1 MNDFHGTSPPEPATP
16 AGYAA
21 LIRRYGLGTPA
32 PPRLA
37 AIAERH
43 KPVSTDAWLLLSP
56 RHRPDDTLLAQLVF
70 ALKWEGVDPG
80 VLAALFRAAAPG
92 EVAAAVRAEPTGAF
106 ARRIWFLYER
116 LTDTRLDLPDA
127 GKVAY
132 APAVDDALQFALA
145 KGEPSRRHK
154 VRDNL
159 PGTRSFCPM
168 VRRTPALERARNARF
183 GERARAILA
192 NARPAVAAR
201 AAPILSLG
209 DSKSS
214 FAIENEHADAATRAT
229 RWARAI
235 REAGDSSLSV
245 AAFERLQGVVIDTRF
260 MSPGLRR
267 DGVFVG
273 ARDRDGSPLPEH
285 IGARPADLKEL
296 VEGIAAYAER
306 AVAGGHEPVAAAAAA
321 AFGFVYA
328 HPFADGNG
336 RVHRWLMHH
345 VLAAAQYGPP
355 QSVFPLSTAIFDR
368 LPEYRAVLESRSAA
382 ALPRVEWTPTP
393 DGNVE
398 VLNDTGDLYRYFDAT
413 AHAEFLYGCMA
424 ATVEEVIPRE
434 LLFLDSCDRF
444 STGVRRLV
452 DMPERLVELLRRFL
466 KQNGGRLSARAR
478 QREFSALTDAEAR
491 DLERLYADSFDG
503 A

>member
-1 MNDFHGTSPPEPATP
+1 MNGIYERPPPEPAVP

-21 LIRRYGLGTPA
+21 LIRRYGLRTPA

-37 AIAERH
+37 AIAGRR
-43 KPVSTDAWLLLSP
+43 KPVSTDAWQLLSP
-56 RHRPDDTLLAQLVF
+56 RCRPDDTLPGQLAF

-80 VLAALFRAAAPG
+80 VLAALFRVVAPDD
-92 EVAAAVRAEPTGAF
+92 VAAAVRAEPTGAF
-106 ARRIWFLYER
+106 ARRLWFLYEW

-127 GKVAY
+127 GKAPY
-132 APAVDDALQFALA
+132 APAVDDSLQFALA

-168 VRRTPALERARNARF
+168 VRRTPALERARDKRF

-201 AAPILSLG
+201 AAAILSLG

-214 FAIENEHADAATRAT
+214 FAIENEFAPAETRAA

-235 REAGDSSLSV
+235 REAGDRPPSV
-245 AAFERLQGVVIDTRF
+245 AAFERLQGIVLDLRF
-260 MSPGLRR
+260 VSAGLRR

-273 ARDRDGSPLPEH
+273 ARDRDGAPLPDH
-285 IGARPADLKEL
+285 IGARPADLEEL

-306 AVAGGHEPVAAAAAA
+306 AVAGGHEPVVAAAAA

-336 RVHRWLMHH
+336 RVHRWLAHH
-345 VLAAAQYGPP
+345 VLAAAGYGPP
-355 QSVFPLSTAIFDR
+355 QSVFPLSTAILER

-393 DGNVE
+393 EGNVE
-398 VLNDTGDLYRYFDAT
+398 VLNDTGDFYRYFDAT
-413 AHAEFLYGCMA
+413 AHAEFLYDCLA
-424 ATVEEVIPRE
+424 ATVEDIIPRE
-434 LLFLDSCDRF
+434 LRFLDSCDRF

-466 KQNGGRLSARAR
+466 EQNGGRLSARAR
-478 QREFSALTDAEAR
+478 HREFSALTDAEAR

>member
-1 MNDFHGTSPPEPATP
+1 MNDFHGRTPPEPATP

-21 LIRRYGLGTPA
+21 LIRRYGLRTPA

-37 AIAERH
+37 AIARRH
-43 KPVSTDAWLLLSP
+43 KPVSTDAWALLSP
-56 RHRPDDTLLAQLVF
+56 RHRPDDTLLGQLAF

-80 VLAALFRAAAPG
+80 VLAALFCVVAPD

-127 GKVAY
+127 GKAPY

-145 KGEPSRRHK
+145 EGEPSRRHK

-168 VRRTPALERARNARF
+168 VRRTPALERAREGRF

-201 AAPILSLG
+201 AAALLSLG

-214 FAIENEHADAATRAT
+214 FAIENEHAPAATRAA

-235 REAGDSSLSV
+235 REAGDRPLSL
-245 AAFERLQGVVIDTRF
+245 AALERLQGIVLDLRF
-260 MSPGLRR
+260 VSPGLRR
-267 DGVFVG
+267 VGVFVG
-273 ARDRDGSPLPEH
+273 ARDRDGAPLPDH
-285 IGARPADLKEL
+285 IGARPADLKDL
-296 VEGIAAYAER
+296 VEGIAAYAGR
-306 AVAGGHEPVAAAAAA
+306 AVAGGYEPVAAAAAA
-321 AFGFVYA
+321 AFGFVYV

-355 QSVFPLSTAIFDR
+355 QSVFPLSTAMLQR
-368 LPEYRAVLESRSAA
+368 LPEYRAVLETRSAA
-382 ALPRVEWTPTP
+382 VLPWVEWTPTP
-393 DGNVE
+393 EGNVE
-398 VLNDTGDLYRYFDAT
+398 VHNDTGDFYRYFDAT

-424 ATVEEVIPRE
+424 RTIEVVIPHE
-434 LLFLDSCDRF
+434 LRFLDSCDRF

-466 KQNGGRLSARAR
+466 EQNNGRLSARAR
-478 QREFSALTDAEAR
+478 RREFSALTDAEAR